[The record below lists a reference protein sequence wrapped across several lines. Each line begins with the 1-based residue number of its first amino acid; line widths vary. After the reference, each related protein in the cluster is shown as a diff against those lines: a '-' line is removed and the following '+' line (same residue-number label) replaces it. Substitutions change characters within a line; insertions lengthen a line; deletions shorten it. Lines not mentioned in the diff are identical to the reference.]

1 MIPGRNFVWQRA
13 ALQLMLSLAIMILLV
28 TVSLNGCKR
37 TSTAHTS
44 ELRLQ
49 KIDEMINSALPPGT
63 PRTRVEYFLNSRGYR
78 LEDSS
83 EKNSVVAIVRRIDT
97 DTLEPATARAT
108 FHFDSNDKLTS
119 YELQSA
125 PDVPPRP

>member
-13 ALQLMLSLAIMILLV
+13 AFQPMLSLAIMILLV
-28 TVSLNGCKR
+28 TVSGNGCKR
-37 TSTAHTS
+37 TSSTHTS
-44 ELRLQ
+44 DLRLQ
-49 KIDEMINSALPPGT
+49 KIDEMINAALPPGT
-63 PRTRVEYFLNSRGYR
+63 PRTRVEYFLNSRGYK

-125 PDVPPRP
+125 PDVPLRP